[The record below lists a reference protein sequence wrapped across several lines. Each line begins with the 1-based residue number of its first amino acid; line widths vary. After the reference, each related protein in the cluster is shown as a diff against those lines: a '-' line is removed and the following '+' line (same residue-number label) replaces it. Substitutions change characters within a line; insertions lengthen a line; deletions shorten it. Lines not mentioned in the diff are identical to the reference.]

1 MLRLDLLVRDGT
13 VADWTVEQDLP
24 GRARWLAQKADGIAL
39 TIVNGAVAIENGEA
53 ARDFAGQI
61 LKGQLAV

>member
-1 MLRLDLLVRDGT
+1 LRLDLLLRDGT

-24 GRARWLAQKADGIAL
+24 GRARRLAQKADGIAV

-53 ARDFAGQI
+53 RGDFAGQV
-61 LKGQLAV
+61 LKDRRAV